1 MTLRGGTIL
10 SAVATC
16 LEGMAVTTDAGGPP
30 KFHESL
36 VDVDNDAARDRAFW
50 IEGVTMDTRNVDGV
64 GGRVD
69 RTIRFAVR
77 LKYVNERRKSS
88 AFEAIIAQDVSRI
101 QDRVP
106 VYCRTN
112 VTGCDGMETDGE
124 SRHEISEGS
133 RIHFVTIPFRAEFY
147 DDEVTT

>member
-1 MTLRGGTIL
+1 MTLRSGTIL
-10 SAVATC
+10 GAVATC
-16 LEGMAVTTDAGGPP
+16 LEAMATTTDAGAPT
-30 KFHESL
+30 KFHESPT
-36 VDVDNDAARDRAFW
+36 DVDSSAARDRAFW

-69 RTIRFAVR
+69 RTMRFTVR
-77 LKYVNERRKSS
+77 VKYVNERAKSS
-88 AFEAIIAQDVSRI
+88 VYEAIIAQDVSRI

-147 DDEVTT
+147 DDEVTS